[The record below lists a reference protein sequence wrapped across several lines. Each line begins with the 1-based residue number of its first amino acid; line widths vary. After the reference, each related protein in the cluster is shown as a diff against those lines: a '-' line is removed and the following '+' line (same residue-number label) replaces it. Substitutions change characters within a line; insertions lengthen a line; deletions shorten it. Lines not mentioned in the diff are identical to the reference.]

1 LFQASSSERAYEL
14 SLDWDDLKT
23 VDVIDLAVTSNH
35 MFVAEFFDASGN
47 TSACNITFTLECEQ
61 EFVSLPACDTMS
73 ETCWFHRE
81 VAGTDGLSIEEVCV
95 DLNVYIAGNGEK
107 NIARSA
113 TVSGP

>member
-1 LFQASSSERAYEL
+1 
-14 SLDWDDLKT
+14 
-23 VDVIDLAVTSNH
+23 
-35 MFVAEFFDASGN
+35 
-47 TSACNITFTLECEQ
+47 
-61 EFVSLPACDTMS
+61 MS